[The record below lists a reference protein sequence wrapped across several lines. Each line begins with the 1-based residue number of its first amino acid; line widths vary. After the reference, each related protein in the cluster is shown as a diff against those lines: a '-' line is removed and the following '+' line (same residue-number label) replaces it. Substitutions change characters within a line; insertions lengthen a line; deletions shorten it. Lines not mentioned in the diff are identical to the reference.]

1 MRYLNKHIHFKRILV
16 MLMTAVLL
24 FVGMYGFGTGVRADD
39 EAYIKSG
46 TTMLRV
52 RESAGGNILMDESG
66 NPVYLSG
73 DTRVT
78 VIDSTNSAWYK
89 ITFSY
94 NGSQL
99 EGYVSSSYVVMGS
112 PEQESEVPTETPNDT
127 AGEDQ
132 TSEEGDS
139 EQPTETEAEDMPID
153 DFEGYMNQQGFPE
166 SYKPFLREMHKSHPS
181 WNFIAIQTGIDWDTL
196 VEKERNKSGQIK
208 NLVYCTRSNPHY
220 NWRSTE
226 VGYNSSTNTWY
237 PYDGTVWFA
246 ASNQL
251 VKYYLDPRTYL
262 YEAYIFSFE
271 SLSYQEGMQNQTGVE
286 AILKGSFM
294 SNSRAY
300 GESRLYSDII
310 MDAAAK
316 SNVSPYHLA
325 SRMKQEMGN
334 TAGVAASGK
343 SSSYPGIYN
352 YFNIGAFDSPSG
364 AAVLNGL
371 KWAATW
377 NGSYGRPW
385 NTPSKSII
393 GGAQYL
399 SQSYIA
405 KGQDTLYTQKFNV
418 TNKASLFNHQ
428 YMTNL
433 QAPSTEGYSQYKAY
447 AANGLLDSSIVF
459 KIPVYLNMPSN
470 PIAKPSDAGT
480 SNDYLNLLSI
490 DGYPLTPS
498 FKSDILEYS
507 LIVDGSVNQIRVNA
521 SPAASSSS
529 VNGTGTINLAEGSN
543 KIKISVT
550 SDTGSVRNY
559 MLTVVRG
566 ETQGGK
572 STEASQ
578 EVITFTPA
586 DQPSGSVKRGDLN
599 GDGKI
604 SALDIIRV
612 QRLIVGL
619 DPTLEEII
627 PVADINRDGKISA
640 LDIIKI
646 QRHIV
651 GLETID

>member
-1 MRYLNKHIHFKRILV
+1 MPNLMKHIHFKRIIT
-16 MLMTAVLL
+16 MLCISAMLL
-24 FVGMYGFGTGVRADD
+24 SGIFFGTPSVKADE

-52 RESAGGNILMDESG
+52 RDSAGGSILQDEAG

-94 NGSQL
+94 NGAQL
-99 EGYVSSSYVVMGS
+99 EGYVSSSYIVMGS
-112 PEQESEVPTETPNDT
+112 PEEAPAVPATEENTEEVST
-127 AGEDQ
+127 
-132 TSEEGDS
+132 EEGDS
-139 EQPTETEAEDMPID
+139 EQPTTEVEAEDMPMD
-153 DFEGYMNQQGFPE
+153 DFEAYMNQQGFPE
-166 SYKPFLREMHKSHPS
+166 SYKPFLREMHKAHPS
-181 WNFIAIQTGIDWDTL
+181 WNFIAVQTGINWDTL
-196 VEKERNKSGQIK
+196 VENERNKSGQIK
-208 NLVYCTRSNPHY
+208 NLVYCTSSNPHY

-226 VGYNSSTNTWY
+226 VGYNASTNKWY

-262 YEAYIFSFE
+262 YESYIFAFE

-294 SNSRAY
+294 ANANAY
-300 GESRLYSDII
+300 GEGRTYSSII
-310 MDAAAK
+310 MDAAK
-316 SNVSPYHLA
+316 QSNVSPYHLA

-334 TAGVAASGK
+334 SAGVAATGR
-343 SSSYPGIYN
+343 SSTYPGIYN

-371 KWAATW
+371 KWASTKG
-377 NGSYGRPW
+377 GSYGRPW
-385 NTPSKSII
+385 NTPSKSIV

-405 KGQDTLYTQKFNV
+405 KGQDTLYTQKYNV
-418 TNKASLFNHQ
+418 TNKNALFNHQ

-447 AANGLLDSSIVF
+447 AANGLLDSSIAF

-470 PIAKPSDAGT
+470 PIAKPSDNGT
-480 SNDYLNLLSI
+480 PNDYLNLLSI
-490 DGYPLTPS
+490 DNYSLTPS
-498 FKSDILEYS
+498 FKSEILEYS
-507 LIVDGSVNQIRVNA
+507 LIVDGSVSQIKINA
-521 SPAASSSS
+521 TPAASTSS
-529 VNGTGTINLAEGSN
+529 VNGTGYINLAEGSN
-543 KIKISVT
+543 KLRISVT

-559 MLTVVRG
+559 ILTVVRG
-566 ETQGGK
+566 STQGGK
-572 STEASQ
+572 TTEQSS
-578 EVITFTPA
+578 EVITPIQPDQQTPA
-586 DQPSGSVKRGDLN
+586 AGGKRGDLN

-604 SALDIIRV
+604 SALDIIKV

-619 DPTLEEII
+619 DPTTEEIKA
-627 PVADINRDGKISA
+627 VADINGDGKVSA

-651 GLETID
+651 GLETIE

>member
-1 MRYLNKHIHFKRILV
+1 MHYFSKHIYFKRKITLLFMTV
-16 MLMTAVLL
+16 MLLSSV
-24 FVGMYGFGTGVRADD
+24 FFGYLSVRADD

-52 RESAGGNILMDESG
+52 RDSAGGDIMKDEAG

-94 NGSQL
+94 NGAQL

-112 PEQESEVPTETPNDT
+112 PEPVTEAPVEAPTEEAAP
-127 AGEDQ
+127 AEEDAS
-132 TSEEGDS
+132 T
-139 EQPTETEAEDMPID
+139 EQPTETEAEDMAMD
-153 DFEGYMNQQGFPE
+153 DFESYMSQQGFPD
-166 SYKPFLREMHKSHPS
+166 SYKPFLREMHQKHPS
-181 WNFIAIQTGIDWDTL
+181 WSFVAVHTGIDWDTL

-208 NLVYCTRSNPHY
+208 NLVNCTKSYPHY

-251 VKYYLDPRTYL
+251 VKYYLDPRNYL
-262 YEAYIFSFE
+262 YEAYVFSFE

-294 SNSRAY
+294 ANTKAY
-300 GESRLYSDII
+300 GESRTYSDIV
-310 MDAAAK
+310 MEAAKK

-343 SSSYPGIYN
+343 SKNYPGIYN

-364 AAVLNGL
+364 AAVNNGL
-371 KWAATW
+371 KWASTVG
-377 NGSYGRPW
+377 GSYGRPW
-385 NTPSKSII
+385 NSPSKSII

-418 TNKASLFNHQ
+418 TNKAALFNHQ
-428 YMTNL
+428 YMTNV

-470 PIAKPSDAGT
+470 PIAKPSDNGT
-480 SNDYLNLLSI
+480 PNDYLNLLSI
-490 DGYPLTPS
+490 DGYSLTPS
-498 FKSDILEYS
+498 FRTEVLEYS
-507 LIVDGSVNQIRVNA
+507 LIVDSSVNQIRVNGT
-521 SPAASSSS
+521 PAASTSS
-529 VNGTGTINLAEGSN
+529 VNGTGTINLAEGTN
-543 KIKISVT
+543 KLKITVT

-559 MLTVVRG
+559 TLTVVRG
-566 ETQGGK
+566 STPGGK
-572 STEASQ
+572 STEASS
-578 EVITFTPA
+578 EVTTTPSA
-586 DQPSGSVKRGDLN
+586 ELNGNVKRGDLN

-604 SALDIIRV
+604 SALDIIKV

-619 DPTLEEII
+619 DPTLDEVL
-627 PVADINRDGKISA
+627 PVADVNQDGKISA